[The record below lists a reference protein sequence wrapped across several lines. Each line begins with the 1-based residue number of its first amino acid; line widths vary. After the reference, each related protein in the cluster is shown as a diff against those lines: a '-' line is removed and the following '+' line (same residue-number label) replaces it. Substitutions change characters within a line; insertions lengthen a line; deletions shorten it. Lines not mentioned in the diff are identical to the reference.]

1 MTDVKK
7 LRKLAEMATPGPW
20 ELMIYESG
28 TVYVGMKN
36 ADAPKGEYDRGY
48 LGAHI
53 TLYNV
58 TDFSQSEEDLQR
70 ERYHNGE
77 FIATANPQAVIE
89 LLDRLERYEKALE
102 MIRERDEEFYVRE
115 IEKWQFAWMN
125 VTGTTEED
133 SKNYRERSRG
143 IDANM
148 RYDLA
153 RRLVGVQRIEGEK

>member
-7 LRKLAEMATPGPW
+7 LRELAEMATPGPW
-20 ELMIYESG
+20 ELRIYQSG

-58 TDFSQSEEDLQR
+58 ADFSQSEEDLQR

-77 FIATANPQAVIE
+77 FIAAANPQAIIE
-89 LLDRLERYEKALE
+89 LLDRLERYERVLRDIGTYHSHDSLIQSVFDTAREALE
-102 MIRERDEEFYVRE
+102 GGKGE
-115 IEKWQFAWMN
+115 
-125 VTGTTEED
+125 GT
-133 SKNYRERSRG
+133 
-143 IDANM
+143 
-148 RYDLA
+148 
-153 RRLVGVQRIEGEK
+153 